1 MSRSDTLSRRS
12 ILKLGASASALG
24 VLPWGA
30 SALAQG
36 VSPAAADAAATAA
49 AEAAARPDLRH
60 GLSVFGDLKYEPGF
74 TAFDYVN
81 RAAPKGGRI
90 VFTPPSWGFNQ
101 NPQTFNT
108 FNTFILKGDAPPRME
123 MCFDTLMARALD
135 EPDAMYGMLASG
147 VEILDKGNRY
157 VFHLRPEA
165 VFHDG
170 SRLTAED
177 VAFSFNL
184 LKEKGH
190 PLISQMLQEFTIANA
205 LDESRVEVI
214 FSGRQSRQLPLTVA
228 GLPVFSKRYYTA
240 YDFTQSTLTPPL
252 SSGPYKV
259 GKYEVGRFI
268 EYERVKDWWAKDL
281 PVNVGQ
287 GNFDVIRLEFF
298 RERQVAFEAFK
309 KGVMTFQEEF
319 TSKTWATEYNFPA
332 VNDGRVLKKEFP
344 DNRPSGAQGWF
355 FNTRLPKFSD
365 PRVRE
370 AIGLAFDFEWSNQ
383 NLFYGSYTRSQSFF
397 QNSTMMA
404 EGKPSPEELALL
416 EPFRADLPESVFGDV
431 YVAPVS
437 DGSGNDRNLLRR
449 AAGLLAEAGL
459 KRDGGTLL
467 GTDGKPFTIEFLD
480 NSPAFDR
487 VVQPYITNLRRLGIA
502 ATSRVVDP
510 AQYQARKNDFD
521 FEMSGQRF
529 ALSATLGDS
538 ARDFWGS
545 KSAASKGS
553 YNLAGIS
560 SPVIDALL
568 EKAIGAATREEMN
581 TAARALDRVLRASHY
596 WVPQW
601 FKPFHT
607 VAIWDVFGYPEEPP
621 FYDFPVESTW
631 WFDTEKAQKI
641 GMGG

>member
-24 VLPWGA
+24 VLPWSA

-36 VSPAAADAAATAA
+36 TSPAAADAAATAA

-60 GLSVFGDLKYEPGF
+60 GLSVFGDLKYAPDF

-81 RAAPKGGRI
+81 REAPKGGRL
-90 VFTPPSWGFNQ
+90 VFTAPSWAFNQ

-108 FNTFILKGDAPPRME
+108 FNTFILRGDAPPRME
-123 MCFDTLMARALD
+123 MCFDTLMTRALD
-135 EPDAMYGMLASG
+135 EPDAVYGLLASG
-147 VEILDKGNRY
+147 VEILDDGNRY

-190 PLISQMLQEFTIANA
+190 PLLVQMLQEFTTANA
-205 LDESRVEVI
+205 LDVSRVEVI
-214 FSGRQSRQLPLTVA
+214 LSGNHSRQLPLIVA

-259 GKYEVGRFI
+259 GRYEVGRFI
-268 EYERVKDWWAKDL
+268 EYERVKGWWAKDL

-319 TSKTWATEYNFPA
+319 TARTWATEYNFPA
-332 VNDGRVLKKEFP
+332 VQDGRVVKKEFP

-355 FNTRLPKFSD
+355 FNTRLPKFAD

-370 AIGLAFDFEWSNQ
+370 AIGFAFDFEWSNQ
-383 NLFYGSYTRSQSFF
+383 NLFHGAYTRTQSFF
-397 QNSTMMA
+397 QKTEMMA
-404 EGKPSPEELALL
+404 EGTPSAEELALL
-416 EPFRADLPESVFGDV
+416 EPFRADLPEAVFEEAV
-431 YVAPVS
+431 VAPVS
-437 DGSGNDRNLLRR
+437 DASGNDRNLLRR

-467 GTDGKPFTIEFLD
+467 DADGRPFTIEFLD
-480 NSPAFDR
+480 NSSSFDR
-487 VVQPYITNLRRLGIA
+487 VVQPFITNLRRLGIA

-510 AQYQARKNDFD
+510 AQYESRLNSFD
-521 FEMSGQRF
+521 FEMTSRRF
-529 ALSATLGDS
+529 SLSPTLGES
-538 ARDFWGS
+538 VRNFWGS
-545 KSAASKGS
+545 RAATTNGS

-568 EKAIGAATREEMN
+568 EKAIGAATREEMYI
-581 TAARALDRVLRASHY
+581 AARALDRVLRAGHY
-596 WVPQW
+596 WVPHW
-601 FKPFHT
+601 FKPVHT
-607 VAIWDVFGYPEEPP
+607 VAIWDVFGYPDEPP
-621 FYDFPVESTW
+621 YYEFPVESTW
-631 WFDTEKAQKI
+631 WFDTEKAKKI

>member
-1 MSRSDTLSRRS
+1 LSQSADLSRRS
-12 ILKLGASASALG
+12 VLKLGASASALG
-24 VLPWGA
+24 LLPWSGA
-30 SALAQG
+30 SLAQG
-36 VSPAAADAAATAA
+36 ASPAAADAAATAT

-60 GLSVFGDLKYEPGF
+60 GLSVFGDLKYAPDF
-74 TAFDYVN
+74 PAFEYVN
-81 RAAPKGGRI
+81 RQAPKGGRI
-90 VFTPPSWGFNQ
+90 VFTPPSWAFNQ

-147 VEILDKGNRY
+147 VEILDNGNRY

-190 PLISQMLQEFTIANA
+190 PLISQMLQEFSIANA
-205 LDESRVEVI
+205 MDESRVEVI
-214 FSGRQSRQLPLTVA
+214 FSGKQSRQLPLTVA

-332 VNDGRVLKKEFP
+332 VADGRVLKKEFP

-383 NLFYGSYTRSQSFF
+383 NLFYGAYSRSQSFF
-397 QNSTMMA
+397 QNSAMMA
-404 EGKPSPEELALL
+404 EGGPSPEELALL
-416 EPFRADLPESVFGDV
+416 EPFRAELPEAVFGDV

-459 KRDGGTLL
+459 QRDGGTLL

-480 NSPAFDR
+480 NSPSFDR

-510 AQYQARKNDFD
+510 AQYQSRMNDFD
-521 FEMSGQRF
+521 FEMTGRRF
-529 ALSATLGDS
+529 ALSPTLGDS

-545 KSAASKGS
+545 KSAATKGS
-553 YNLAGIS
+553 YNMAGIS
-560 SPVIDALL
+560 SPVIDALID
-568 EKAIGAATREEMN
+568 KAIGAATREEMN
-581 TAARALDRVLRASHY
+581 TAARALDRVLRAAHY

-601 FKPFHT
+601 FKASHT